1 MTDKTAAEQRA
12 TSESTGTALERRLVA
27 GTQAIH
33 QRLSALPGRQRW
45 IMLGSVCLLLAVAG
59 GMLYLAFRP
68 NMRVLISGLQ
78 AQDAQQVEQEL
89 TAAAIPYDVTPDG
102 TTIRVPASS
111 LNAARIQIASKG
123 LPSSGRMGFE
133 IFDKPNWV
141 GSEFDE
147 RVNYQRALEGEL
159 EHTIESISA
168 IEQAHVNVV
177 MPHDSLFTDDQRD
190 AKASVVLKL
199 RRHLSD
205 EEAASIRNLVAG
217 AVDTLKPTEVVLVD
231 ANGRQ
236 QFGPKSALTEE
247 SQYEQMLESKLI
259 ATLAPVAGEDNVRA
273 SVTANYDSGSEDD
286 LDVQYDPNNVATL
299 SMQSAQTTT
308 GVQAPPGGVP
318 GTATNAPNV
327 KPPLYPQEAPQTQST
342 KQENGTYAVTRH
354 TRHRIEGPGQLHRV
368 TAAILINDRR
378 VVSADGKHV
387 SWQPRTPAEM
397 AELQQ
402 LAQAAVGFDAGR
414 GDKVTV
420 QNLSFADNSTAAAP
434 GLAARLI
441 TRASGN
447 STLVRDA
454 VLLLVFLLA
463 LLFIVRPV
471 LGQLRSLTSSVQMLP
486 ASGQAAL
493 PAAAAEFRALDQ
505 TGELSFE
512 RQQARAQFLYDRVA
526 EYVRKEPVHSTRLLQ
541 SWVRTQGSHGP

>member
-1 MTDKTAAEQRA
+1 MTDKAAGEQQA
-12 TSESTGTALERRLVA
+12 TTQSSGTALERRLVA
-27 GTQAIH
+27 GTQAFH
-33 QRLSALPGRQRW
+33 RRLSALPSRQRW
-45 IMLGSVCLLLAVAG
+45 IVLGSVAVLLAIAG
-59 GMLYLAFRP
+59 GMLYLALRP
-68 NMRVLISGLQ
+68 DMRVLLSGLQ

-102 TTIRVPASS
+102 TTIRVPANS
-111 LNAARIQIASKG
+111 LNAARIEVASKG

-168 IEQAHVNVV
+168 VQQAHVNVV
-177 MPHDSLFTDDQRD
+177 MPHDSLFTDEQRD

-205 EEAASIRNLVAG
+205 EEAASIRNLVSG
-217 AVDTLKPTEVVLVD
+217 AVDTLKPAQVVLVD

-236 QFGPKSALTEE
+236 QFGPKSVLAEE
-247 SQYEQMLESKLI
+247 AQYEQMLESKLI

-273 SVTANYDSGSEDD
+273 SVTADFDSGSEDD

-299 SMQSAQTTT
+299 SMQSAQTTSA
-308 GVQAPPGGVP
+308 VAAPPGGVP
-318 GTATNAPNV
+318 GTAANAPNV
-327 KPPLYPQEAPQTQST
+327 KPPVYPQQAPQTENT
-342 KQENGTYAVTRH
+342 KQENGTYAVTQH
-354 TRHRIEGPGQLHRV
+354 TRHHVQGPGRVHRI

-387 SWQPRTPAEM
+387 SWQARTPAEL

-402 LAQAAVGFDAGR
+402 LAQAAVGFDTVR

-420 QNLSFADNSTAAAP
+420 QNLSFADNSTVSAP
-434 GLAARLI
+434 GLASRLM
-441 TRASGN
+441 THAGGN
-447 STLVRDA
+447 STLIRDA
-454 VLLLVFLLA
+454 VLLLVFFLA
-463 LLFIVRPV
+463 IVFIIRPV
-471 LGQLRSLTSSVQMLP
+471 LGQLKSLTSSVQTLP
-486 ASGQAAL
+486 ASAQAAL
-493 PAAAAEFRALDQ
+493 PSSAGEFRALDQ
-505 TGELSFE
+505 TGELTFE

-526 EYVRKEPVHSTRLLQ
+526 EYVRKEPIHSTRLLQ
-541 SWVRTQGSHGP
+541 SWVRTQGS

>member
-12 TSESTGTALERRLVA
+12 TSESPGTALERRLVA

-102 TTIRVPASS
+102 TTIRVPANS

-159 EHTIESISA
+159 EHTIQSISA
-168 IEQAHVNVV
+168 VEQAHVNVV

-217 AVDTLKPTEVVLVD
+217 AVDTLKPAEVVLVD

-273 SVTANYDSGSEDD
+273 SVTANFDSGSEDD

-327 KPPLYPQEAPQTQST
+327 KPPLYPQQAPQTQST

-402 LAQAAVGFDAGR
+402 LAQAAVGFDAVR

-471 LGQLRSLTSSVQMLP
+471 LGQLKSLTSSVQMLP

-493 PAAAAEFRALDQ
+493 PAATTEFRALDQ